1 MSVFRFILVASSIFL
16 ASCELSTLAGSNV
29 PYANFELQWQAPMTR
44 ENGDPLKPAE
54 LAAYELV
61 YRAQGNRFFEHYK
74 RIDGSKTSIRVTDIP
89 VGLYEF
95 RIAAIDSNGLYSNYS
110 ESTVVDANESGSQ
123 TLTKSV
129 P

>member
-1 MSVFRFILVASSIFL
+1 MSVLRLIFIASSIFL
-16 ASCELSTLAGSNV
+16 ASCELSTLGGSNV
-29 PYANFELQWQAPMTR
+29 PYANFELQWQAPMAR

-61 YRAQGNRFFEHYK
+61 YRTEDNGFFEHYK
-74 RIDGSKTSIRVTDIP
+74 RIDGSKTSIRVNDIP

-95 RIAAIDSNGLYSNYS
+95 RIAAIDSNGLYSNFS
-110 ESTVVDANESGSQ
+110 EPTVVEATGSGSQ
-123 TLTKSV
+123 TLTKNS